1 MARTAACFCVVLT
14 LETDGA
20 AFFGAALR
28 AAGFG
33 AAFFALT
40 ADLDLAAAFLAEAVF
55 TALRGTGLAAAALR
69 AFGLE
74 ADFVLTTR
82 FALFAAGLTFERDV
96 DRLRPFVRLL
106 LMGGISKGCS
116 PVASS
121 PWNWPA
127 AYHRHASKSTN
138 TTICGCFTT
147 ENPVQAFDK
156 CTNKEKHLMVIVG
169 YVKVLFGLRRLNPPR
184 QTAPTE

>member
-1 MARTAACFCVVLT
+1 LT
-14 LETDGA
+14 LETGA

-28 AAGFG
+28 GAGFG

-40 ADLDLAAAFLAEAVF
+40 AGLAFAAVFLAAAVL
-55 TALRGTGLAAAALR
+55 TDLRATGLAAVARR

-127 AYHRHASKSTN
+127 AYHRHASRSTN
-138 TTICGCFTT
+138 ATICGCFTA
-147 ENPVQAFDK
+147 ENPAAIPTKVQTK
-156 CTNKEKHLMVIVG
+156 KNT
-169 YVKVLFGLRRLNPPR
+169 
-184 QTAPTE
+184 

>member
-1 MARTAACFCVVLT
+1 MGRAARTAACFCVVLT
-14 LETDGA
+14 LETGA

-28 AAGFG
+28 VAGLG

-40 ADLDLAAAFLAEAVF
+40 ADLDLAAAVFFAAAVF

-106 LMGGISKGCS
+106 LMGGNLKRLLTPGEQ
-116 PVASS
+116 PVELARSL
-121 PWNWPA
+121 PQ
-127 AYHRHASKSTN
+127 T
-138 TTICGCFTT
+138 
-147 ENPVQAFDK
+147 
-156 CTNKEKHLMVIVG
+156 
-169 YVKVLFGLRRLNPPR
+169 RL
-184 QTAPTE
+184 

>member
-1 MARTAACFCVVLT
+1 MT
-14 LETDGA
+14 LETGA

-28 AAGFG
+28 AAGL
-33 AAFFALT
+33 AAGFLALT
-40 ADLDLAAAFLAEAVF
+40 ADLDFAAVFLAAAVF
-55 TALRGTGLAAAALR
+55 NALRATGLAAAALR

-106 LMGGISKGCS
+106 LMVEISKGCS

-127 AYHRHASKSTN
+127 AYHRHAFYIN
-138 TTICGCFTT
+138 
-147 ENPVQAFDK
+147 EHN
-156 CTNKEKHLMVIVG
+156 HLR
-169 YVKVLFGLRRLNPPR
+169 VLYDPKYGPIFR
-184 QTAPTE
+184 QMYQQRKTLDGHCWLC

>member
-1 MARTAACFCVVLT
+1 LT
-14 LETDGA
+14 LETGA

-28 AAGFG
+28 AAGLGVGFL
-33 AAFFALT
+33 AFT
-40 ADLDLAAAFLAEAVF
+40 ADLDFAAVFLAVAVF
-55 TALRGTGLAAAALR
+55 AALRATGLAAAALR

-121 PWNWPA
+121 PWNSPQLTTDTPLDQRTQPFAGALRPKIRSNLWTNV
-127 AYHRHASKSTN
+127 STKKN
-138 TTICGCFTT
+138 T
-147 ENPVQAFDK
+147 
-156 CTNKEKHLMVIVG
+156 
-169 YVKVLFGLRRLNPPR
+169 
-184 QTAPTE
+184 

>member
-1 MARTAACFCVVLT
+1 
-14 LETDGA
+14 
-20 AFFGAALR
+20 
-28 AAGFG
+28 
-33 AAFFALT
+33 
-40 ADLDLAAAFLAEAVF
+40 LAAAFLALAAGRALVAVF
-55 TALRGTGLAAAALR
+55 LVVAVFAALRATGLVAAALR

-74 ADFVLTTR
+74 ADFALTTR

-127 AYHRHASKSTN
+127 AYHRHTPKSTN
-138 TTICGCFTT
+138 ATICGCFTT
-147 ENPVQAFDK
+147 ENPALLSTKVQTK
-156 CTNKEKHLMVIVG
+156 KNT
-169 YVKVLFGLRRLNPPR
+169 
-184 QTAPTE
+184 